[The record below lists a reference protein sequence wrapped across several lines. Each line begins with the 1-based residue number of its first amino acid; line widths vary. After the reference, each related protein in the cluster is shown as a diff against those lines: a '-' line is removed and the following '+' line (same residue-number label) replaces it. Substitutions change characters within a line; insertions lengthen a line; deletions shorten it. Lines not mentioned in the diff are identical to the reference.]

1 MVVVGQQKNDVDETL
16 RGILLGVARAR
27 QHLGRHNRRRVSDSA
42 ERRSC
47 SMELAGIG
55 SVAFPVRVS
64 PELSIG
70 TPHERSRVGC
80 S

>member
-1 MVVVGQQKNDVDETL
+1 MTNPEPHEYDLSRLFDAYTETHH
-16 RGILLGVARAR
+16 R
-27 QHLGRHNRRRVSDSA
+27 QAASP
-42 ERRSC
+42 
-47 SMELAGIG
+47 MEGIG